1 MFPPDSLPQDL
12 RDLDSKSTAIIR
24 TGIGVHL
31 LILLVFVVVVGGCI
45 SAGYTVAFLGMQT
58 LEEVLRK

>member
-1 MFPPDSLPQDL
+1 M
-12 RDLDSKSTAIIR
+12 IIR